1 MRDSVLRVKR
11 SKTLSEL
18 MIAEVKRGNHLAN
31 GCNGTLID
39 QRNVNDTE
47 EKIKWKMDH
56 VGTSTRWILKIRPL
70 YYTILLKLK
79 FIFNFVQKDWFSW
92 SYIEEKKKSLRN
104 QNPVNISHLP
114 SVAKASGLW
123 AINVEV
129 KRDIYCLMELKE
141 WRETKRNQKYNKYRI
156 KNNNW
161 KKINDCIRRKHKEKI
176 IVLKEP

>member
-56 VGTSTRWILKIRPL
+56 VGTSTR
-70 YYTILLKLK
+70 
-79 FIFNFVQKDWFSW
+79 
-92 SYIEEKKKSLRN
+92 
-104 QNPVNISHLP
+104 
-114 SVAKASGLW
+114 
-123 AINVEV
+123 
-129 KRDIYCLMELKE
+129 
-141 WRETKRNQKYNKYRI
+141 
-156 KNNNW
+156 
-161 KKINDCIRRKHKEKI
+161 
-176 IVLKEP
+176 